1 MIHTWM
7 ILKLEQLEKML
18 SEQRKRRVKALKCW
32 LLTTELGKNDSFE
45 IATTDSVAVGG
56 RMLDNNYV

>member
-7 ILKLEQLEKML
+7 ILKLEQPEKML

-32 LLTTELGKNDSFE
+32 LLTTELGKNDSFD
-45 IATTDSVAVGG
+45 IATTDFDAVG
-56 RMLDNNYV
+56 RMLDDNYV